1 MPGLGGLMRDPDEA
15 AARMREW
22 AQGIARKAER
32 YEAFGQRT
40 KEIRLSAEGA
50 GGAVRVTIG
59 ADGAVTDLVL
69 TERVR
74 AIAPDELAAQILAA
88 MRRAQ
93 AGLADRVAAVAA
105 EEVGAEDPHTAALL
119 VDTLR
124 ARFPDPEQ
132 VDDETD
138 EADGRRAAPAGEDDE
153 ENAPW

>member
-15 AARMREW
+15 AARTREW

-32 YEAFGQRT
+32 YEAFGQRAR
-40 KEIRLSAEGA
+40 EIRLSAEGA
-50 GGAVRVTIG
+50 GGAVRVTVG

-69 TERVR
+69 TDRVR
-74 AIAPDELAAQILAA
+74 AIAPGELAAQILAA

-105 EEVGAEDPHTAALL
+105 EEVGAEDPDTAALL
-119 VDTLR
+119 VGTLR
-124 ARFPDPEQ
+124 TRFPDPERA
-132 VDDETD
+132 DD
-138 EADGRRAAPAGEDDE
+138 EADEPDGRDTPPADENE